1 MQEYYNP
8 KFGQDP
14 GAMAKGKL
22 TTGPTAAMA
31 FSAMGPQPGLNESSG
46 PMDRKKIN
54 AQNEEIQGLREELA
68 RARARLE

>member
-14 GAMAKGKL
+14 SAMAKGKL

-31 FSAMGPQPGLNESSG
+31 FSAMGPQPGLSESSV

-54 AQNEEIQGLREELA
+54 A
-68 RARARLE
+68 